1 MSKLNFNSSLK
12 SNFKSGFKLNL
23 SVSLMLLGSALAG
36 SIGAEAQ
43 TLTLYTDRPT
53 ARLAPSVQKFTQLT
67 GAQVTVVELPY
78 AKLLAQYEAEGQGSP
93 ADLIYIKDMV
103 MAGELVNKG
112 HLQAMPA
119 RTAVQAAQTVPAAL
133 RDSSSLWTAL
143 QYRARTIMY
152 EPSRVKAGELSTY
165 EDLAD
170 AKWAGRLCLRTSKHN
185 YNEALVSSLIE
196 RHGES
201 RTREILKGWVDNL
214 AVAPINGDTALLEA
228 IANGVCDVG
237 LSNTYYLAQLIAKN
251 PSFTVRPFF
260 ADQAGAGVHVNGE
273 MIGVA
278 SSSKQ
283 VDLAGRFIEL
293 LLDDEYQIHAS
304 NDHFTYPAKESLSP
318 LTLVKD
324 WGRFLMDLTPWSKL
338 SEPSRVQRA
347 RDLMNEVGY
356 Q

>member
-1 MSKLNFNSSLK
+1 MSQLTRI
-12 SNFKSGFKLNL
+12 L
-23 SVSLMLLGSALAG
+23 SAVAISMSAAY
-36 SIGAEAQ
+36 AADAQ
-43 TLTLYTDRPT
+43 TITLYTDRPT
-53 ARLAPSVQKFTQLT
+53 VRLAPSVQKFTQLT
-67 GAQVTVVELPY
+67 GAQVNIVELPY
-78 AKLLAQYEAEGQGSP
+78 AKLIAQYEAEGQASP

-103 MAGELVNKG
+103 LAGELVKKG
-112 HLQAMPA
+112 HLQAMPTGA
-119 RTAVQAAQTVPAAL
+119 AVQAAQTVPAAL
-133 RDSSSLWTAL
+133 RDSSNLWTAL
-143 QYRARTIMY
+143 QYRGRTIMY
-152 EPSRVKAGELSTY
+152 EPSRVKPSELSTY

-196 RHGES
+196 RHGEA

-214 AVAPINGDTALLEA
+214 ATAPINGDTAVLEA

-237 LSNTYYLAQLIAKN
+237 ITNTYYLAQLIAKN
-251 PSFTVRPFF
+251 PAFTVRPFF

-283 VDLAGRFIEL
+283 VELAGQFIEL
-293 LLDDEYQIHAS
+293 LLQDEYQIHAS

-324 WGRFLMDLTPWSKL
+324 WGRFVMDLTPWSKL
-338 SEPSRVQRA
+338 SEPSRIQQA